1 MHLIRLETF
10 RRLVLGIAAL
20 ALATVPLSNEA
31 QVPAGYPSKTIR
43 FVVPYAAGGL
53 PDTVARIVA
62 QRLQEKVGQPVVVEN
77 RPGANG
83 AVAAAALS
91 TNAADGYTFLVT
103 DGSMFSINPKL
114 YSKLGYN
121 ATQDFVPVALV
132 ARAPLFLAT
141 NPKLPVNSF
150 KEFVAYVKAN
160 PGKLNYGSPGIGTG
174 GHLVTELL
182 VKRTSMDAQH
192 IPYQSTSQQ
201 VLAAAGGHL
210 HFTFDTP
217 GNARG
222 LVESGKLRPL
232 AVTGSRRTAF
242 MPDVPTFEELGHQ
255 GFDLFVWNGLMAP
268 AGTPPAIIEAL
279 NREALVCQQ
288 KPEVKTRME
297 QGSYEPGMLKLDAFA
312 ALIDKDLKTWT
323 NVVRETGVQIKA

>member
-1 MHLIRLETF
+1 MLT
-10 RRLVLGIAAL
+10 RRSFVTGAAAL
-20 ALATVPLSNEA
+20 AASGSAGLAQTSVDGWPSRPVRVILPTGPGGPGENFRLFADHYKSVFGQSFVPENMPGASGA
-31 QVPAGYPSKTIR
+31 IGCMA
-43 FVVPYAAGGL
+43 
-53 PDTVARIVA
+53 VARSAPDGHTLLMCSNSHTILAPLVFT
-62 QRLQEKVGQPVVVEN
+62 KSPV
-77 RPGANG
+77 
-83 AVAAAALS
+83 
-91 TNAADGYTFLVT
+91 D
-103 DGSMFSINPKL
+103 PKR
-114 YSKLGYN
+114 
-121 ATQDFVPVALV
+121 DFAPVAL
-132 ARAPLFLAT
+132 LFTFPFLLLVH
-141 NPKLPVNSF
+141 PSLPVNTLA
-150 KEFVAYVKAN
+150 ELVAHVKAN

-182 VKRTSMDAQH
+182 VKRTSMQAQH
-192 IPYQSTSQQ
+192 IPYQSTAQQ

-268 AGTPPAIIEAL
+268 AGTPPAIIAAL

-288 KPEVKTRME
+288 KPEVKARME
-297 QGSYEPGMLKLDAFA
+297 SGAYEQGMLNPAEFA
-312 ALIDKDLKTWT
+312 ALVDKDLRVWG
-323 NVVRETGVQIKA
+323 NVVRETGIQIGG

>member
-1 MHLIRLETF
+1 MVMAAGFAALIGVLPAARAAEFPTKPVT
-10 RRLVLGIAAL
+10 LVLGFA
-20 ALATVPLSNEA
+20 P
-31 QVPAGYPSKTIR
+31 GGPSD
-43 FVVPYAAGGL
+43 VM
-53 PDTVARIVA
+53 ARILTK
-62 QRLQEKVGQPVVVEN
+62 RMEELLKQPVVIEN
-77 RPGANG
+77 RAGAGGGIAAN
-83 AVAAAALS
+83 AVARAEP
-91 TNAADGYTFLVT
+91 DGYTIL
-103 DGSMFSINPKL
+103 
-114 YSKLGYN
+114 
-121 ATQDFVPVALV
+121 
-132 ARAPLFLAT
+132 LAT
-141 NPKLPVNSF
+141 GSSLAINVSLYKNLSYDPEKDFEPISLVGTQTNLLYTHPGSVPA
-150 KEFVAYVKAN
+150 KTLAEFVAYVKAN

-242 MPDVPTFEELGHQ
+242 MPDVPTFEELGHH

-297 QGSYEPGMLKLDAFA
+297 QGSYEPGMLKPDAFA
-312 ALIDKDLKTWT
+312 ALIDNDLKIWT
-323 NVVRETGVQIKA
+323 SVVRETGVQIKA